1 MPTSVPPKGSILFIR
16 AFMRQ
21 EEGGMTVLGL
31 YFFIFMA
38 IFGAFAV
45 DGMNISASQVH
56 LQKAADQAAHAALYN
71 ISYMGGDPADADAAK
86 EKAIEVVSAT
96 LPPARF
102 GTSIEIDDIVFGT
115 FDHATRVFTPDPTS
129 TSAVMAQTSFTR
141 GRANALNTYLFK
153 LIGFDSFDIT
163 RQAVYETYRPGCLL
177 EGFIADGIV
186 DVQSNNN
193 YSNGFCIHSNTH
205 VSMNNNN
212 SFEAGTIVSM
222 EDLDNLDLPASGFE
236 TNDGLQAALRQG
248 TMNLRILSRIEHMIA
263 LYRDP
268 TAVVPGDTP
277 RLPDYILDK
286 TAPATQIKAKK
297 LETGDIA
304 TGYVY
309 DVACQGAKLTI
320 DANVTMRDV
329 VIVTDCDISF
339 SNGTLGSSFEDVI
352 ILTSSVNVKSIS
364 SPAGLRVG
372 RNDNCAAG
380 GGVVVATLGGM
391 SFVAGV
397 EMYGSQFLALK
408 NIEFNSNATGEGSSL
423 VAGGEINGTSN
434 MDMALCGN
442 GTGEALE
449 MDYFRMVL

>member
-1 MPTSVPPKGSILFIR
+1 MPTFIPSKGLLN
-16 AFMRQ
+16 FMRR
-21 EEGGMTVLGL
+21 EEGGMTILGL

-71 ISYMGGDPADADAAK
+71 VSFAGGDSAEADNAK
-86 EKAIEVVSAT
+86 QLAIDVVSAT

-115 FDHATRVFTPDPTS
+115 FDHTTRTFTADPTS

-153 LIGFDSFDIT
+153 LIGYDSFDIT
-163 RQAVYETYRPGCLL
+163 RQAVYEIYKPGCMR

-212 SFEAGTIVSM
+212 TFEAGTIVSM

-236 TNDGLQAALRQG
+236 TNDGLKAALRQG

-268 TAVVPGDTP
+268 SANVPGDTP
-277 RLPDYILDK
+277 PLPDYILDK
-286 TAPATQIKAKK
+286 TASATQITAKK
-297 LETGDIA
+297 LETADILP
-304 TGYVY
+304 GFVY
-309 DVACQGAKLTI
+309 DVKCQGNKLTI
-320 DANVTMRDV
+320 DANVTMRNV
-329 VIVTDCDISF
+329 VIVTDCSISF
-339 SNGTLGSSFEDVI
+339 SNGIDGSSFEDVM
-352 ILTSSVNVKSIS
+352 ILTSDTTDKSIT

-372 RNDNCAAG
+372 ADDGCTDG
-380 GGVVVATLGGM
+380 GGAVLATMGGM
-391 SFVAGV
+391 DFVAGV

-408 NIEFNSNATGEGSSL
+408 DIVFNSNAIGVGSSL
-423 VAGGEINGTSN
+423 IAGGEIDATSN
-434 MDMALCGN
+434 MDMALCGD
-442 GTGEALE
+442 GSSDSLE
-449 MDYFRMVL
+449 MDYFRLVL